1 MIQQHKHQYLVFHH
15 KVNEQQNE
23 ETNKLHALDLIIG
36 VDLLER
42 LLSFDDRK
50 RPTAAEALGDLLQ

>member
-1 MIQQHKHQYLVFHH
+1 VFHH